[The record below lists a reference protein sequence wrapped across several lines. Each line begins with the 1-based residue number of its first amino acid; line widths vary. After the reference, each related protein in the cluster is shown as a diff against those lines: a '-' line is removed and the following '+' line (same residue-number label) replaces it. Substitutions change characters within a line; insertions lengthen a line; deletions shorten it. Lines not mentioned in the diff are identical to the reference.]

1 MIRKVLFAMM
11 CLLGSISAQ
20 AQNSPEAK
28 ARVAEIRKAYAEAKK
43 NVATADQLVK
53 AGKPANRTE
62 VNSSYTLGEGAGKV
76 TTQYYFSCEEDTNL
90 GRYFYEP
97 YFIVN
102 NYHTP
107 GYKYYQEFLYDKE
120 GNLMFYYEKNDGR
133 ETRLYFDKNGES
145 EEGVVY
151 EINTSSRTMEPP
163 FAHRVGGELRNAF
176 HFLMNREF

>member
-1 MIRKVLFAMM
+1 MIAF
-11 CLLGSISAQ
+11 
-20 AQNSPEAK
+20 
-28 ARVAEIRKAYAEAKK
+28 
-43 NVATADQLVK
+43 
-53 AGKPANRTE
+53 
-62 VNSSYTLGEGAGKV
+62 GE
-76 TTQYYFSCEEDTNL
+76 F
-90 GRYFYEP
+90 
-97 YFIVN
+97 
-102 NYHTP
+102 
-107 GYKYYQEFLYDKE
+107 DKE